1 MNTKPT
7 LTLLA
12 IIFILAACG
21 TKPSA
26 STLSPREQAYA
37 QTQFVQQA
45 ATSAA
50 AYARTAQQDSSPAS
64 PNMASATFAIIGSQ
78 TPLSPLA
85 SLTPAQPANTLPP
98 AQTQAVPSGTST
110 RAANPSATSALNP
123 SATPTRTP
131 AASATS
137 APTATST
144 QATGWQGEWI
154 INFQKNDGAYVSGT
168 IIVALNGEELN
179 AEGTL
184 NGIPYQFNGRVVNDG
199 LRAFGSWSNTQ
210 TSGSFTWTLVQTNQ
224 FGGDRDLM
232 YGVCGARPGA
242 QFPEPCYIPPIS

>member
-1 MNTKPT
+1 MKTKKIIFYLF
-7 LTLLA
+7 LTLCLT
-12 IIFILAACG
+12 ACTG
-21 TKPSA
+21 KTAQTS
-26 STLSPREQAYA
+26 LSPQEQAYA

-50 AYARTAQQDSSPAS
+50 AYARTAQPNPLSTAGMPTATPAI
-64 PNMASATFAIIGSQ
+64 AGSQ
-78 TPLSPLA
+78 TPGLLLA
-85 SLTPAQPANTLPP
+85 SATPLQ
-98 AQTQAVPSGTST
+98 PSGTANPALTLANPTRTNT

-144 QATGWQGEWI
+144 QATGWQGEWN

-232 YGVCGARPGA
+232 YGVCGARAGEAMPD
-242 QFPEPCYIPPIS
+242 PCYIPPLS

>member
-1 MNTKPT
+1 MKTKKIIFYLF
-7 LTLLA
+7 LTLCLT
-12 IIFILAACG
+12 ACTG
-21 TKPSA
+21 KTAQTS
-26 STLSPREQAYA
+26 LSPQEQAYA

-50 AYARTAQQDSSPAS
+50 AYARTAQPNPLSTAGMPTATPAI
-64 PNMASATFAIIGSQ
+64 AGSQ
-78 TPLSPLA
+78 TPGLLLA
-85 SLTPAQPANTLPP
+85 SATPLQ
-98 AQTQAVPSGTST
+98 PSGTANPALTLANPT
-110 RAANPSATSALNP
+110 RTNTQAPNPSATSALNP

-144 QATGWQGEWI
+144 QATGWQGEWN

-232 YGVCGARPGA
+232 YGVCGARAGEAMPD
-242 QFPEPCYIPPIS
+242 PCYIPPLS

>member
-1 MNTKPT
+1 MKTKKIIFYLF
-7 LTLLA
+7 LTLCLT
-12 IIFILAACG
+12 ACTG
-21 TKPSA
+21 KTAQTS
-26 STLSPREQAYA
+26 LSPQEQAYA

-50 AYARTAQQDSSPAS
+50 AYARTAQPNPLSTAGMPTATPAI
-64 PNMASATFAIIGSQ
+64 AGSQ
-78 TPLSPLA
+78 TPGLLLA
-85 SLTPAQPANTLPP
+85 SATPLQ
-98 AQTQAVPSGTST
+98 PSGTANPALTLANPTRTNT

-144 QATGWQGEWI
+144 QATGWQGEWN